1 MKLWPKYEKPENFW
15 IFHFIWFRR
24 FFSTEINNQVY
35 YCHAFLILD
44 NPRNSSRRKIETILR
59 FCHFWVTWPW
69 PRKSHK
75 LSNFLEF
82 SDSFTPHRIFILSLF
97 RTHFNFS
104 KTQIVWR
111 DTTNQI
117 RWLYSP
123 SHWSNHWSYQEWR
136 WLRSFIV
143 WWCPTRRSYS
153 TSSQKSKI
161 DVLLLPIPKFKR
173 LENILPWR

>member
-1 MKLWPKYEKPENFW
+1 MINNKKLIFAIFFKNYIFENFFKNW
-15 IFHFIWFRR
+15 NCDQNPRSRKIFGFFILFDLED
-24 FFSTEINNQVY
+24 FFQQKSTTKYIH

-59 FCHFWVTWPW
+59 SCHFWVTWPW

-117 RWLYSP
+117 RWLY
-123 SHWSNHWSYQEWR
+123 R
-136 WLRSFIV
+136 
-143 WWCPTRRSYS
+143 
-153 TSSQKSKI
+153 
-161 DVLLLPIPKFKR
+161 
-173 LENILPWR
+173 